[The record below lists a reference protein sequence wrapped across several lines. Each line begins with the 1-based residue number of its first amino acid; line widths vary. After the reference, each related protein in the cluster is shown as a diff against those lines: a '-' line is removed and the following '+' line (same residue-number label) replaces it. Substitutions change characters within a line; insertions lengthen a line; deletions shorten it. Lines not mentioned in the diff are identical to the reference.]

1 MTRILS
7 APYLLLFSYSF
18 AFAQAAP
25 EAPEPTVSV
34 WWVVVFGI
42 LFFGFCIG
50 VGWLM
55 WKSGRAT
62 PDTNEAMPKEA
73 PERADSLTHTPASAK
88 R

>member
-7 APYLLLFSYSF
+7 ALYLLLFSYGS

-25 EAPEPTVSV
+25 EVPEPTVSV

-55 WKSGRAT
+55 WKNGRET
-62 PDTNEAMPKEA
+62 PDTNEAAPKEA
-73 PERADSLTHTPASAK
+73 RERADSLTHTPASAK